1 MSLDQSFL
9 LIIGMLVTAG
19 MFYLLL
25 YFGFRRSSGLLFIS
39 LFCFCQAAKAFF
51 RIDGALAMNLAGLT
65 EAQCVWGTRIVFP
78 LGSWALLAFIIIYL
92 EVPRPRRWMLASA
105 VVILGLLLTKLPIL
119 PFVIVAG
126 LALVAYTF
134 SKERLGSTL
143 IAIGLAIFGLT
154 ALMEINW
161 AARISYYIGIL
172 SFILTLTIFIGYQL
186 RLYLRERREAMM
198 RSATLENQLLKR
210 SLQPHFLFN
219 SLMSLQEWIETNPN
233 EAAHFVQVLADEFR
247 ALCNM
252 SGRKLIP
259 MEEELAMCRSHLAI
273 MGFRREAKFELQTEG
288 VNGDEQIPPAVFHTL
303 IENGLTHGYAERK
316 TGHFCLRK
324 TQAGGRVQYELLN
337 DGNTQTTSSG
347 AASNGTGLRYV
358 RARLEEAFPNDWE
371 LQSGATADGWCVRL
385 SIPAEA

>member
-1 MSLDQSFL
+1 
-9 LIIGMLVTAG
+9 MLVTAG

-25 YFGFRRSSGLLFIS
+25 YFGFRRSSGLLLIS

-51 RIDGALAMNLAGLT
+51 RTDGALAMNLAGLT

-92 EVPRPRRWMLASA
+92 EVPRRNWWMLGSA
-105 VVILGLLLTKLPIL
+105 AVILTLLFTKLPIL
-119 PFVIVAG
+119 PFVIATG
-126 LALVAYTF
+126 LVLVAYTF
-134 SKERLGSTL
+134 PKERLGSTL
-143 IAIGLAIFGLT
+143 IAIGLAIFGVT

-219 SLMSLQEWIETNPN
+219 SLMSLQEWIETNPK
-233 EAAHFVQVLADEFR
+233 EAAQFVQVLADEFR

-273 MGFRREAKFELQTEG
+273 MGFRREAKFELLTDG
-288 VNGDEQIPPAVFHTL
+288 ISGTEQIPPAVFHTL
-303 IENGLTHGYAERK
+303 IENGLTHGFADRK
-316 TGHFCLRK
+316 EGKFCLRK
-324 TQAGGRVQYELLN
+324 TTSEGMAHYEMTN
-337 DGNTQTTSSG
+337 DGENGTATDEKTH
-347 AASNGTGLRYV
+347 NGTGLRYV
-358 RARLEEAFPNDWE
+358 RARLEEAFPGQWQ
-371 LQSGATADGWCVRL
+371 LQAGPTDEGWHIRL
-385 SIPAEA
+385 SVPVGQ